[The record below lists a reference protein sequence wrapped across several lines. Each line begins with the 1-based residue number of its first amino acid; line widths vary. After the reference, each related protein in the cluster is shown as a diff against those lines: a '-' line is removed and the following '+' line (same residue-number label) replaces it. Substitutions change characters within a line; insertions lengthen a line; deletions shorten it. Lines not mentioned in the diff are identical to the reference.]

1 MAIEVNYSSR
11 EIITRLLRDHV
22 SPYKAKIFVA
32 IFHMIIVAIC
42 AAAIVRLVQP
52 AIDRVF
58 LTHDRQMLV
67 TIPLLMFAIYS
78 IKGVAEYYQGYII
91 KYVGQKILTNL
102 QMLMYEHLLYS
113 DYLYIKSQSS
123 GRLISRFTNDI
134 MLMRGAISNL
144 LVGCAKHLL
153 SVLFLIGI
161 MFSLD
166 PILAGFIFLAFPI
179 AIYPVQKLGRKMR
192 KMTAASQE
200 ELGNFT
206 AKLDETFTS
215 IKVIKS
221 FCTENLETER
231 AKRITSNILVFFR
244 KAAKFDSLTSPIME
258 ILSGFAIA
266 CVLWYGGY
274 AVIQGK
280 MTAGALFAFITA
292 FVSAYR
298 PYKSLVSLNVNLQEG
313 IAAANRVFNV
323 LDSKPTICDVSNAI
337 TPHFTTPNIEFKNLN
352 MRFSNG
358 KTVLKSIDLSIEPG
372 NTYAFV
378 GSSGSG
384 KTTIANL
391 LIRMFDPTEGEVYI
405 DDYNIKQ
412 ISLNS
417 LRGQIAVVSQET
429 ILFDATIYEN
439 IAYGLANAS
448 EEEII
453 HAATAADAHEF
464 IMALPNGYQTIIGTN
479 GSTLSGGQRQRISIA
494 RAFLK
499 NAPILLL
506 DEATS
511 ALDPNSER
519 SILDSLSELRKGR
532 TTIVITHRLNSIKDA
547 NMIVVMKHG
556 RIIEQGTHSQLI
568 KIKKEYFKLFNK
580 QLKELNNNV

>member
-22 SPYKAKIFVA
+22 SPYKGKIFVA
-32 IFHMIIVAIC
+32 IVHMIIVAIC

-67 TIPLLMFAIYS
+67 TIPLLMLVIYS

-144 LVGCAKHLL
+144 LVGCAKYLL

-179 AIYPVQKLGRKMR
+179 AIYPVQKLGRRMR
-192 KMTAASQE
+192 KMTSSSQE

-221 FCTENLETER
+221 FCTEDLETER

-280 MTAGALFAFITA
+280 MTTGSLFAFITA

-337 TPHFTTPNIEFKNLN
+337 TPYFTTPKIEFKNLN

-391 LIRMFDPTEGEVYI
+391 LIRMFDPTEGEIYI
-405 DDYNIKQ
+405 DNYSIKQ

-429 ILFDATIYEN
+429 VLFDTTVYEN
-439 IAYGLANAS
+439 IAYGLGNAS

-464 IMALPNGYQTIIGTN
+464 IMSLPNGYQTIIGTN

-519 SILDSLSELRKGR
+519 SILDSLSRLRKGR

-556 RIIEQGTHSQLI
+556 RIIEQGTHQQLI

>member
-1 MAIEVNYSSR
+1 
-11 EIITRLLRDHV
+11 
-22 SPYKAKIFVA
+22 
-32 IFHMIIVAIC
+32 
-42 AAAIVRLVQP
+42 
-52 AIDRVF
+52 
-58 LTHDRQMLV
+58 
-67 TIPLLMFAIYS
+67 
-78 IKGVAEYYQGYII
+78 
-91 KYVGQKILTNL
+91 
-102 QMLMYEHLLYS
+102 
-113 DYLYIKSQSS
+113 
-123 GRLISRFTNDI
+123 
-134 MLMRGAISNL
+134 MRGAIANL
-144 LVGCAKHLL
+144 LVGCAKYLL

-166 PILAGFIFLAFPI
+166 PVLAGFIFLAFPI
-179 AIYPVQKLGRKMR
+179 AIYPVQKLGRRMR

-221 FCTENLETER
+221 FCTEDLETER
-231 AKRITSNILVFFR
+231 AKSITSNILVFFR

-280 MTAGALFAFITA
+280 MTTGALFAFITA

-337 TPHFTTPNIEFKNLN
+337 TPHFTNPKIEFKNLN

-391 LIRMFDPTEGEVYI
+391 LIRMFDPTEGEIYI
-405 DDYNIKQ
+405 DNYSIKQ

-429 ILFDATIYEN
+429 VLFDTTVYEN
-439 IAYGLANAS
+439 IAYGLGNAS

-464 IMALPNGYQTIIGTN
+464 IMSLPNGYQTIIGTN

-499 NAPILLL
+499 TP
-506 DEATS
+506 
-511 ALDPNSER
+511 
-519 SILDSLSELRKGR
+519 
-532 TTIVITHRLNSIKDA
+532 
-547 NMIVVMKHG
+547 
-556 RIIEQGTHSQLI
+556 Q
-568 KIKKEYFKLFNK
+568 YFCSMK
-580 QLKELNNNV
+580 QLAL

>member
-11 EIITRLLRDHV
+11 EIITRLLKDHV
-22 SPYKAKIFVA
+22 SPYKGKIFVA
-32 IFHMIIVAIC
+32 IIHMIIVAIC

-67 TIPLLMFAIYS
+67 VIPLLMFIIYS

-134 MLMRGAISNL
+134 MLMRGAIANL
-144 LVGCAKHLL
+144 LVGCAKYLL

-166 PILAGFIFLAFPI
+166 PVLAGFIFLAFPI
-179 AIYPVQKLGRKMR
+179 AIYPVQKLGRRMR

-221 FCTENLETER
+221 FCTENLETEK
-231 AKRITSNILVFFR
+231 AKSITSNILVFFR

-280 MTAGALFAFITA
+280 MTTGALFAFITA

-337 TPHFTTPNIEFKNLN
+337 TPHFVNPKIEFKNLN

-391 LIRMFDPTEGEVYI
+391 LIRMFDPTEGEIYI
-405 DDYNIKQ
+405 DNYSIKQ

-429 ILFDATIYEN
+429 VLFDTTVYEN
-439 IAYGLANAS
+439 IAYGLGNAS

-464 IMALPNGYQTIIGTN
+464 IMSLPNGYQTIIGTN

-519 SILDSLSELRKGR
+519 SILDSLSRLRKGR

-556 RIIEQGTHSQLI
+556 RIIEQGTHQQLI